1 MTEVSNEFLKK
12 AGKVFTQLTNI
23 AIFLRENGFSEKA
36 IECLLVLASG
46 DPTYETGTY
55 AYEIGLC
62 YEVLGRSDEAAK
74 YFAIAVEQNPAISEF
89 RIAAQRH
96 GLPLPPDA

>member
-12 AGKVFTQLTNI
+12 AGKVFTQLTNV
-23 AIFLRENGFSEKA
+23 AIFLRENGFAEKA

-55 AYEIGLC
+55 AYEMGLC
-62 YEVLGRSDEAAK
+62 YEALAKFDEAAK
-74 YFAIAVEQNPAISEF
+74 YFAIALEQNPAISEF